1 MIVKAIFWI
10 SAFMILHTYV
20 VYPLLVFILGK
31 ISGSNNHSYTDKEY
45 YPTVSVL
52 MAAHNE
58 EDVIRDK
65 IEALYSSDY
74 PAEVVIGSDASTDNT
89 DAILDEMKKKYK
101 SLRILSFSERHGKPA
116 IINKLSEIASGDI
129 LIITDANVIP
139 EKDTVSK
146 IIRNFAD
153 NDVGLTDSHLVNRG
167 HQKKGIS
174 TPEVVYINIES
185 KLKHTEGLLWGTM
198 MGPFGGFYAVRKDSY
213 EPNSGNILADDFRI
227 CMNVIGK
234 GQKAVSDPDAI
245 VYEDVSNNLKE
256 EFRRKVRISAGNF
269 QNLKK
274 FAWLILKPFSMWS
287 FCFISHKV
295 IRWIT
300 PFLWLLM
307 IVMNILLAFDS
318 IFYSSLLILQV
329 IFLILPAF
337 DILLKK
343 SGIHLVP
350 LRFFTHL
357 FFMNIALFVGF
368 IRYLKGINSGIWTPT
383 KRYQ

>member
-1 MIVKAIFWI
+1 MIVKIIFWI
-10 SAFMILHTYV
+10 SVFLILHTYV
-20 VYPLLVFILGK
+20 LYPFLVFILG
-31 ISGSNNHSYTDKEY
+31 IFSGRKHFPSSVKEY
-45 YPTVSVL
+45 SPTVSVL

-58 EDVIRDK
+58 EHVIREK

-74 PAEVVIGSDASTDNT
+74 PLEVIVGSDASGDNT
-89 DAILDEMKKKYK
+89 DKILDELKQKFTDLKI
-101 SLRILSFSERHGKPA
+101 LRLSERHGKPA
-116 IINKLSEIASGDI
+116 IINLLSEIATGEI

-139 EKDTVSK
+139 ERDTVRK
-146 IIRNFAD
+146 IIRSFAD
-153 NDVGLTDSHLVNRG
+153 DDIGLTDSRLVSRSP
-167 HQKKGIS
+167 KKDGIS
-174 TPEVVYINIES
+174 VPEIVYINIES
-185 KLKHTEGLLWGTM
+185 RLKHTEGLLWGTM
-198 MGPFGGFYAVRKDSY
+198 MGPFGGFYAIRKSSY

-234 GQKAVSDPDAI
+234 GQKAVSDSEAL
-245 VYEDVSNNLKE
+245 VFEDVSNNLKE

-274 FAWLILKPFSMWS
+274 FFWLILRPFSVWS

-300 PFLWLLM
+300 PFLWLTMLT
-307 IVMNILLAFDS
+307 MNIMLASDS
-318 IFYSSLLILQV
+318 IFYFSLLILQV
-329 IFLILPAF
+329 IFIILPAF

-343 SGIHLVP
+343 FNIHLVP

-357 FFMNIALFVGF
+357 FFMNMALFVGF
-368 IRYLKGINSGIWTPT
+368 IRYFRGINSGVWTPT